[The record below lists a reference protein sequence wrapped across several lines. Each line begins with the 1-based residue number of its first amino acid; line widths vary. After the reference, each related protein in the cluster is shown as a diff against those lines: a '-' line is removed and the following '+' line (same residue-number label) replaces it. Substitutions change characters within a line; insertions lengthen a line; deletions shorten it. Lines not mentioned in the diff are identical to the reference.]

1 MQIFTIDMILEML
14 KQAKE
19 TSSLLFDS
27 ILSAAWS
34 SVVES
39 LAGIAPAFLTQDW
52 SGLAVGIFVL
62 ISTTIFIYRLIRHNL
77 LSTLE
82 YLLDR

>member
-1 MQIFTIDMILEML
+1 MILEML

-62 ISTTIFIYRLIRHNL
+62 TATIVFIYRLVRHNL
-77 LSTLE
+77 MSTLE
-82 YLLDR
+82 YLLDK